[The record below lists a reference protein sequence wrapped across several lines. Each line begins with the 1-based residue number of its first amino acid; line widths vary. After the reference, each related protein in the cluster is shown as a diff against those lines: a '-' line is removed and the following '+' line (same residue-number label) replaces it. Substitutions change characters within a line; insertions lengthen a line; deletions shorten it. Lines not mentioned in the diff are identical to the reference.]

1 MGSDCRRRE
10 GTLFGRRRRRVFG
23 NRAIGR
29 ATSLANISGIQ
40 KRQGTP
46 SGLVQPNQGKYS
58 IKSTGY
64 LIGNL
69 PNSEFVEK
77 GAEAY
82 AIDVGDQRKIDL
94 LASR

>member
-1 MGSDCRRRE
+1 M
-10 GTLFGRRRRRVFG
+10 
-23 NRAIGR
+23 
-29 ATSLANISGIQ
+29 ANISGIQ